1 MHYCVKYLYY
11 NAKWKKPEENM
22 KQETKNSNPYQRRH
36 DTKSHVD
43 QEVYVDHKFRASV
56 STNMIHVYA
65 CGTVQIYPG
74 GVTKNQP
81 HFKPATPPVAFYWLI
96 NYISA
101 GEGTFTNLVDNFRI
115 RVKAGDILIIRPEV
129 AHSLVTDK
137 KSKLIQKQL
146 MLVSSPLIEWM
157 CGKGGVQPW
166 KICHLED
173 TGKVEESFEKIFL
186 SASAKENNPRTELSI
201 LAYTILCE
209 IDKAEEGNKKFD
221 KFDQLLFAIRQA
233 PQYYKT
239 VEDLAREFGIS
250 ERSLF
255 YMFKKRMNMS
265 PIQYIIAERLEKS
278 RWYLLTQAYTITAV
292 AEICG
297 YNSVAFFSREFK
309 KAYKISPLEY
319 RQNYFKTGVDPL
331 YRK

>member
-1 MHYCVKYLYY
+1 
-11 NAKWKKPEENM
+11 M
-22 KQETKNSNPYQRRH
+22 KQENINANPYQRRH
-36 DTKSHVD
+36 DTKACVD

-56 STNMIHVYA
+56 NTNMIHLYA
-65 CGTVQIYPG
+65 CGTVQAYPG
-74 GVTKNQP
+74 GITKNQP
-81 HFKPATPPVAFYWLI
+81 HFKLATPPVAFYFLI
-96 NYISA
+96 SYIA
-101 GEGTFTNLVDNFRI
+101 EGEGVFINLADNSRC
-115 RVKAGDILIIRPEV
+115 RVKMGDVLIIRPGV
-129 AHSLVTDK
+129 AYSLIADK

-166 KICHLED
+166 KLCH
-173 TGKVEESFEKIFL
+173 VENLNKMETLFEKLFSL
-186 SASAKENNPRTELSI
+186 VAVPENNPRTELSV
-201 LAYTILCE
+201 LSYAVLCE
-209 IDKAEEGNKKFD
+209 IDKSEEGNKKFD

-233 PQYYKT
+233 PQYYRT
-239 VEDLAREFGIS
+239 VEDLAKEFGIS

-255 YMFKKRMNMS
+255 YMFKKRLNMS

-278 RWYLLTQAYTITAV
+278 RWYLLTQTYTITAV
-292 AEICG
+292 AESCG

-309 KAYKISPLEY
+309 KVYKMSPLEY

>member
-1 MHYCVKYLYY
+1 MLKIYIILQKCAEQEK
-11 NAKWKKPEENM
+11 NMRPEA
-22 KQETKNSNPYQRRH
+22 KNSNPYQRRH
-36 DTKSHVD
+36 DTRANVD

-56 STNMIHVYA
+56 NTNMIHLYA
-65 CGTVQIYPG
+65 YGLIQSYPG
-74 GVTKNQP
+74 GVTGNQP
-81 HFKPATPPVAFYWLI
+81 HFKTATPPVAFYWLI
-96 NYISA
+96 VYISA
-101 GEGTFTNLVDNFRI
+101 GEGIFTNLADNSRT
-115 RVKAGDILIIRPEV
+115 RVKAGDVFVIRPEV
-129 AHSLVTDK
+129 AYSFTADK

-166 KICHLED
+166 KICHLD
-173 TGKVEESFEKIFL
+173 HTDKVEESFEKIFL
-186 SASAKENNPRTELSI
+186 SASAKEHNPRTELSV

-255 YMFKKRMNMS
+255 YMFKKRMNIS

-309 KAYKISPLEY
+309 KAFKVSPLEY

-331 YRK
+331 SRK